1 MGRLKTLLVLNCWL
15 VWSCQAATPSL
26 AKAPSQAVT
35 ESPAAVAEVELAQIQ
50 QLMAHTW
57 HSEQQPLRFGPAVL
71 QGDMAVA
78 DWWWQGKGGRAVL
91 KKIAG
96 QWKIVFCGG
105 AGVKQSA
112 LFTGLGLTSAEAT
125 LLLQQLQ
132 QAEAKLN
139 AAELQLLDS
148 FGATVRLDGHH
159 AAHPH

>member
-1 MGRLKTLLVLNCWL
+1 MGRLKTYLSLLGLSCWL
-15 VWSCQAATPSL
+15 AWSWQVAAQ
-26 AKAPSQAVT
+26 SQAVT
-35 ESPAAVAEVELAQIQ
+35 ESPATTTEAELAQIR

-71 QGDMAVA
+71 QAELAIA

-96 QWKIVFCGG
+96 HWKIVFCGG
-105 AGVKQSA
+105 AGVKEPA
-112 LFTGLGLTSAEAT
+112 LLTGLGLTVAEAT
-125 LLLQQLQ
+125 GLLQRLQ
-132 QAEAKLN
+132 QAEAQLS

-159 AAHPH
+159 AAQRH